1 MRKIVFYRIYTY
13 IISHNFEF
21 FTSFLQNLKNFCK
34 KEKVFEDSEINMKKE
49 EFLKLL
55 HAKLIERGIDKDTAE
70 KETSHVR
77 TYLTESGTE
86 EINVSLD
93 EMVDGIIS
101 MLDSGKDNKKPE
113 KKPEA
118 PAKATKAK
126 TAEPEVKVKEEK
138 PKKEKPK
145 KEKAKPSD
153 EKPKESEKKTKGS
166 EKKDDAPTEEKRSL
180 LYRMMAKV
188 DKVIKHMQKVKEE
201 KAAEKEK
208 KRAEKEDREDDT
220 DIIEYIPPL
229 QKEKI
234 QYGENG
240 KMKNEWVYVAILV
253 VAIPIAVAL
262 ILLSVVLYLGFWIA
276 LALLMIACICVL
288 VVFVT
293 AGALVSIVGIVY
305 GVVELI
311 TGNTPV
317 ALFEIG
323 LGIIVGSIVM
333 FIGILIYNFAVR
345 FIPFGMK
352 LLAKLFRLG
361 FRALRSGYNMLKGA
375 VSAI

>member
-1 MRKIVFYRIYTY
+1 
-13 IISHNFEF
+13 
-21 FTSFLQNLKNFCK
+21 
-34 KEKVFEDSEINMKKE
+34 MKKE
-49 EFLKLL
+49 EFLKLIY
-55 HAKLIERGIDKDTAE
+55 ARLIERGIDKATAE

-77 TYLTESGTE
+77 TYLDESGTE

-93 EMVDGIIS
+93 EMVEGIIS
-101 MLDSGKDNKKPE
+101 MLDSGKE
-113 KKPEA
+113 KKAIKRRTPKAEPIADDSKANAKDETPKNSKSKSDKQEPEA
-118 PAKATKAK
+118 AGDEGASE
-126 TAEPEVKVKEEK
+126 EP
-138 PKKEKPK
+138 
-145 KEKAKPSD
+145 
-153 EKPKESEKKTKGS
+153 
-166 EKKDDAPTEEKRSL
+166 KRSL

-188 DKVIKHMQKVKEE
+188 DKVIKHQQQVKAE

-208 KRAEKEDREDDT
+208 KAAQAEERVDDP
-220 DIIEYIPPL
+220 DIIEYIPPK

-234 QYGENG
+234 QYAENG
-240 KMKNEWVYVAILV
+240 RMKNEWLYIAILV
-253 VAIPIAVAL
+253 FAIPIAVAL
-262 ILLSVVLYLGFWIA
+262 ILLSVILYLGFWIM

-311 TGNTPV
+311 TGNIPV

-352 LLAKLFRLG
+352 LLAKLFKLG
-361 FRALRSGYNMLKGA
+361 FRALKAGYNMLKGA
-375 VSAI
+375 VSEL

>member
-1 MRKIVFYRIYTY
+1 
-13 IISHNFEF
+13 
-21 FTSFLQNLKNFCK
+21 
-34 KEKVFEDSEINMKKE
+34 MKKE

-55 HAKLIERGIDKDTAE
+55 HARLIERGIDKETAE

-101 MLDSGKDNKKPE
+101 MLESGKDKKMPE
-113 KKPEA
+113 KKPA
-118 PAKATKAK
+118 TPAKPKPAAPKAK
-126 TAEPEVKVKEEK
+126 VKDEDQKKPKAKQSEEK
-138 PKKEKPK
+138 PKAAEEKE
-145 KEKAKPSD
+145 EPS
-153 EKPKESEKKTKGS
+153 
-166 EKKDDAPTEEKRSL
+166 EEKRSL

-188 DKVIKHMQKVKEE
+188 DKVIKHLQKAKAE

-208 KRAEKEDREDDT
+208 KKAEKEDRADDL
-220 DIIEYIPPL
+220 DIIEYIPPR

-234 QYGENG
+234 QYAENG
-240 KMKNEWVYVAILV
+240 KMRNEWVYVAILV

-262 ILLSVVLYLGFWIA
+262 ILLSVILYLGFWIA
-276 LALLMIACICVL
+276 LALLMIACVCVL
-288 VVFVT
+288 VVFIT
-293 AGALVSIVGIVY
+293 AGAFVSIVGIVY

-352 LLAKLFRLG
+352 LLAKLFKLG

-375 VSAI
+375 VSEL